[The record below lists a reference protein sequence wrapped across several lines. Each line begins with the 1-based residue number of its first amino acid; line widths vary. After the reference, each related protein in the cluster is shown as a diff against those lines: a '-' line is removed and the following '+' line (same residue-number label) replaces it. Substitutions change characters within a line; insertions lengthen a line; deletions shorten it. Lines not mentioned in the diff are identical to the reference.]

1 MTPRKIDCGKLG
13 SQLNISINKTIRAN
27 VRKMA
32 MKRRVFIISGIRGLV
47 SKFGGDKL
55 RHRELFFGKGNNAL
69 NTSLIK
75 F

>member
-32 MKRRVFIISGIRGLV
+32 MKRRVFIISG
-47 SKFGGDKL
+47 D
-55 RHRELFFGKGNNAL
+55 
-69 NTSLIK
+69 
-75 F
+75 